1 MFNEYCDIVT
11 VEELCEMLR
20 IGRNKAYN
28 LLRSG
33 QIRAFRCGKT
43 WVISKEA
50 VSEFVMR
57 CGSLHVKSKF

>member
-11 VEELCEMLR
+11 IEELCEMLR

-33 QIRAFRCGKT
+33 EIRSFRCGKM
-43 WVISKEA
+43 WIISKEA
-50 VSEFVMR
+50 VVEFIKK
-57 CGSLHVKSKF
+57 CSKL